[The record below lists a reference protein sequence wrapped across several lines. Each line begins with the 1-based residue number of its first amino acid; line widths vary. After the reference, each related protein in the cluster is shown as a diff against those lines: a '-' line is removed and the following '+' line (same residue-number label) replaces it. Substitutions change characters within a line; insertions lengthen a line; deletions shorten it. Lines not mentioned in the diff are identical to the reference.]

1 MRQAMRYKPHYAW
14 IVAAV
19 TFATLLMAGGIRGS
33 PGILVVPL
41 ETEFQWSRATIS
53 FAVGVNICMYGL
65 IGPFAAALMES
76 VGLRRTMLGALAL
89 IGTGVLITPVMQ
101 QSWQLVLLWGVVVGA
116 GTGVTA
122 SVLAATVATRWFATQ
137 RGFVVGLLT
146 SAAAAGQLIF
156 LPLLAAITVTYGW
169 RWMAF
174 TLAAVAFALIPL
186 VALLMRDRPEDLGL
200 TPYGSKAAIGERR
213 TKLAIGNPMRT
224 AFNALGIGLRSRDF
238 WLIGGSLFICGASTN
253 GLIGT
258 HLIPACIDHG
268 IPEVTGASL
277 LAAMAAFNFIGA
289 TGSGWLSDRIDP
301 RALLVAYY
309 GLRGLSLVYLP
320 FAFVSFYG
328 MSIFAVFYGLD
339 WIATIPPTIRITT
352 SCFGQER
359 AAIMY
364 GWLLV
369 LHQIGG
375 ATAAFAAGA
384 LRADL
389 GTYMQAF
396 ILSGTLCLL
405 AAVMVLFIGSKP
417 QTLRTADAS
426 SPA

>member
-1 MRQAMRYKPHYAW
+1 MRYKPHYAW
-14 IVAAV
+14 IVAGV

-89 IGTGVLITPVMQ
+89 IGTGVLITPTMQ

-146 SAAAAGQLIF
+146 SAAAAGQLVF

-200 TPYGSKAAIGERR
+200 TPYGSKAAIGERQI
-213 TKLAIGNPMRT
+213 KPAISNPMRT
-224 AFNALGIGLRSRDF
+224 AFNALGTGLHSRDF

-289 TGSGWLSDRIDP
+289 TGSGWLSDRVDP

-369 LHQIGG
+369 IHQIGG
-375 ATAAFAAGA
+375 ATAAFVAGA

-417 QTLRTADAS
+417 KTLRTADAS

>member
-1 MRQAMRYKPHYAW
+1 MRYKPHYAW

-268 IPEVTGASL
+268 IPEVTAASL